1 MEEVSAEKLA
11 NRLAKKLS
19 IFEVIKDNPFNL
31 VESEEKVWAEYTE
44 FNDCPFRFR
53 EHLITQAI
61 NKATEAKNRELEAA
75 CRQLEFTNNFL
86 KTHMDTGPSR
96 QLVMDNQ
103 ALIDQIRLER

>member
-11 NRLAKKLS
+11 REVLEQHDSTIS
-19 IFEVIKDNPFNL
+19 INL
-31 VESEEKVWAEYTE
+31 E
-44 FNDCPFRFR
+44 F
-53 EHLITQAI
+53 LITQAI

-75 CRQLEFTNNFL
+75 CRQLEFNINFL

-96 QLVMDNQ
+96 QLVKDNQ